1 MQLKSY
7 HIERDFDG
15 IPMNFIWMK
24 YHQVRF
30 VSFGIW
36 FLGLFLTDF
45 TAIVNT
51 PLDGWTDV
59 LQYVKIIAIIHITF
73 LIIFQIYLLFRHFT
87 DIDADAPSWKMII
100 HSLFDMSI
108 HLDIGTLVFASRFL
122 KPDYNAVIVV
132 EVFILLDAILTYFLT
147 PFKRW
152 RAAVDIVGILP
163 TVILAHIS
171 LYRTKFN
178 YIFVFVPIT
187 AVLICPLIFTVFT
200 LSFSNR
206 ISKFSRKLIAFF
218 DPSLLPN
225 AMIVP
230 SGQQGHESLI
240 ENLSSST
247 RSEAPQIT
255 ERATTGD
262 ENDYFDFKSVP
273 FAFAATFFIHFGCFC
288 KGIHNNT
295 MVIMAHYFL
304 TLAMILINTRVVAF
318 PAIILTN
325 VIDSSVSFN
334 SVWPEL
340 SFV

>member
-1 MQLKSY
+1 
-7 HIERDFDG
+7 
-15 IPMNFIWMK
+15 MK
-24 YHQVRF
+24 YHQIRF

-45 TAIVNT
+45 TSIVNT

-59 LQYVKIIAIIHITF
+59 LQYIKIISIIHITF
-73 LIIFQIYLLFRHFT
+73 VLIFLFYLLFRHFT
-87 DIDADAPSWKMII
+87 DIDADAPNWKMFF
-100 HSLFDMSI
+100 HSMFDLSI
-108 HLDIGTLVFASRFL
+108 HLDVGTLIFASKFF
-122 KPDYNAVIVV
+122 KTNNSYNYKSLYVV
-132 EVFILLDAILTYFLT
+132 EVFVVLDAIMTFFLT

-152 RAAVDIVGILP
+152 RSAVDVIGILP
-163 TVILAHIS
+163 TVILAHVS
-171 LYRTKFN
+171 VYVKNFN
-178 YIFVFVPIT
+178 YIFVFIPIT
-187 AVLICPLIFTVFT
+187 VVLLCPLIFTVFT
-200 LSFSNR
+200 LSFSSR
-206 ISKFSRKLIAFF
+206 ISKLSRKIIAFF

-230 SGQQGHESLI
+230 TSVPQHDSLM
-240 ENLSSST
+240 ENLSAST
-247 RSEAPQIT
+247 RSEAPAIT

-288 KGIHNNT
+288 KEVHNNT
-295 MVIMAHYFL
+295 MVVMAHYFL

-325 VIDSSVSFN
+325 VVDTAVTFN